1 MTAQKGCVPCR
12 PASHPLPRTDMLQL
26 GVLVPVVYLLHQ
38 RPYRTSLFSL
48 VRDGQN
54 SFQRLEGFICLKH

>member
-1 MTAQKGCVPCR
+1 
-12 PASHPLPRTDMLQL
+12 MLQL

-54 SFQRLEGFICLKH
+54 SFQRLEGFILPQALTLIAN